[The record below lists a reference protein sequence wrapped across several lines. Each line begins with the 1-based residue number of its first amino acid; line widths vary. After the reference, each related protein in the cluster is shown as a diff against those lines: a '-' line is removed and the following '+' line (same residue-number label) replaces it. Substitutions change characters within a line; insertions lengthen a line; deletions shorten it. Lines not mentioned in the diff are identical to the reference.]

1 MRICTCHLFN
11 TQKKGIPP
19 CRKTPHVSK
28 EDDELSAMQP
38 TALVVH
44 HHLIPS
50 PYIPAIHL
58 PFPVDHPAFS
68 KDVPTPIQWCLLPAC
83 PKVFRRSTISHSNSN
98 PEAHILVQPMVPTQA
113 STLSNNHLPTCR
125 VMEKPSKPFL

>member
-1 MRICTCHLFN
+1 MRGDEEEEEANENREGLAKIDMRLCMCHLLN

-19 CRKTPHVSK
+19 CRKVPHVSK

-68 KDVPTPIQWCLLPAC
+68 KDVPTPIQ
-83 PKVFRRSTISHSNSN
+83 
-98 PEAHILVQPMVPTQA
+98 
-113 STLSNNHLPTCR
+113 
-125 VMEKPSKPFL
+125 